1 MPALSVRGV
10 SVAFDGSTAVDDV
23 TLDVE
28 PGEVLGIL
36 GPSGSGKS
44 TLLRSVAGLE
54 RLDAGRVRW
63 HGDDITALPVH
74 RRGFALMFQDG
85 QLFPHRTVEE
95 NIAYPLRIAGER
107 GGSGRVDELLELVG
121 LAGFGRRRVT
131 ELSGGEQ
138 QRVALARSLAAR
150 PRMLLLDE
158 PLSALD
164 RELRERLAGD
174 LRRILVDTGTT
185 AVFVTH
191 DQDEAFAVSDR
202 VAVMIAGRLVQVGTP
217 AEVWRRPGSAQIAR
231 FLGYTTVLEGAAA
244 RLVDPGAPG
253 AIALRASGVVVADG
267 GQVAARVVRS
277 TPAVD
282 GARVRLALDGIG
294 EVDGVAGAGLS
305 VAAGDVVGVR
315 FDGVGIA
322 RLGGS
327 PVGGPLVG
335 GVVASRGPAD
345 DSPLVDGARA

>member
-54 RLDAGRVRW
+54 RLDAGSVAW

-85 QLFPHRTVEE
+85 QLFPHRSVAR
-95 NIAYPLRIAGER
+95 NIAYPLRMPRAAAAH
-107 GGSGRVDELLELVG
+107 RVAELLDLVG
-121 LAGFGRRRVT
+121 LPGFADRRVT
-131 ELSGGEQ
+131 DLSGGEQ
-138 QRVALARSLAAR
+138 QRVALARSLAAG
-150 PRMLLLDE
+150 PRLLLLDE
-158 PLSALD
+158 PLSSLD

-185 AVFVTH
+185 VVFVTH

-202 VAVMIAGRLVQVGTP
+202 VAVMIAGRIVQLGTP
-217 AEVWRRPGSAQIAR
+217 ADVWRRPASPQIAR
-231 FLGYTTVLEGAAA
+231 FLGYTTVLSGEPA
-244 RLVDPGAPG
+244 RLVAPFAPG
-253 AIALRASGVVVADG
+253 AVALRPAAVVVGDDGTAD
-267 GQVAARVVRS
+267 AAVMRA
-277 TPAVD
+277 TPAID
-282 GARVRLALDGIG
+282 GWRVRLAVTGVG
-294 EVDGVAGAGLS
+294 EVDGLAGPRHPVVAGDR
-305 VAAGDVVGVR
+305 VRVG
-315 FDGVGIA
+315 FDPAGIA
-322 RLGGS
+322 EL
-327 PVGGPLVG
+327 P
-335 GVVASRGPAD
+335 
-345 DSPLVDGARA
+345 